1 MKRVLKSL
9 NFYIILAIDVLLVLA
24 AHWLAYM
31 TRFEGMIPDEHFA
44 RMMGLLPIIAV
55 VKPIFWY
62 VFKLYRGMW
71 RYTSLPDVYNVLKAS
86 TVATFFLVLYIVLTQ
101 NFTGY
106 SRSVFLMDWLYTC
119 MFAAGMRI
127 GIRSFYGL
135 GFIRLPS
142 FIPVPAG
149 KGHGDGD
156 VRKVVLLGGGRL
168 GEKMIREILE
178 HRGSGIRITAVFDDN
193 PSRRGMTIHGIPI
206 IGPVKAMP
214 GMVKSGEIEASEVLI
229 AMNDVSG
236 ETMRGIIETCTE
248 AGLSYKKVPGLHDI
262 AQGKV
267 SVKDLRDVDY
277 KDLLG
282 REPVNMDMKNIAS
295 FLTDKTVLVTGAGG
309 SIGSE
314 LCRQV
319 LPFKPRKLLLLD
331 SSEYNLYN
339 IQMELEHQLGSSSH
353 YPVLG
358 TLRDRVWLNRLL
370 DEHKPEVI
378 FHAAA
383 YKHVP
388 MLEHHPWQAVWN
400 NVQSTY
406 ELVDAAVS
414 RGVERL
420 LVVSTDK
427 AVRPTNVMGAS
438 KRLTEK
444 IMLAHCGRGTRMM
457 AVRFGNVLGS
467 AGSVIPLFRKQIA
480 AGGPVTVTH
489 PEVTRY
495 FMTVDEAC
503 RLILQAGSMGTGGEI
518 FVLKM
523 GRPVVIAQMAEDL
536 IRLSGKEPGAD
547 IEVKFIGLRPGE
559 KLYEELITEDEGVV
573 PTEHSQI
580 MVLSGTS
587 CGVDDLQDVLAELGR
602 AAADQDGRAVREA
615 LKKVVPEY
623 TPQG

>member
-9 NFYIILAIDVLLVLA
+9 NFYIIFGLDVALVLA
-24 AHWLAYM
+24 AHYLAYM
-31 TRFEGMIPDEHFA
+31 TRFEGVIPDEHFT
-44 RMMGLLPIIAV
+44 RMSGLLPIIALI
-55 VKPIFWY
+55 KPALWY
-62 VFKLYRGMW
+62 FFNLYRGMW

-86 TVATFFLVLYIVLTQ
+86 TAATLFLVLFLALTQ
-101 NFTGY
+101 NFSGY
-106 SRSVFLMDWLYTC
+106 SRSVFLLDWLYTC
-119 MFAAGMRI
+119 LFAAGLRI
-127 GIRSFYGL
+127 SIRSFYGL
-135 GFIRLPS
+135 GLIRLPA
-142 FIPVPAG
+142 FIPVPAC
-149 KGHGDGD
+149 KKLGDAD
-156 VRKVVLLGGGRL
+156 TRKVVLLGGGRL

-178 HRGSGIRITAVFDDN
+178 HPDSGIRITAVFDDE
-193 PSRRGMTIHGIPI
+193 PIRRGLTIHGIPI
-206 IGPVKAMP
+206 VGPIKAMP
-214 GMVKSGEIEASEVLI
+214 GMVKSGEIKASEALI
-229 AMNDVSG
+229 AVNDVSG
-236 ETMRGIIETCTE
+236 EAMRSIVDSCLE

-262 AQGKV
+262 AEGKV

-282 REPVNMDMKNIAS
+282 REPVDLDTENIAS
-295 FLTDKTVLVTGAGG
+295 FLTGKTVLVTGAGG

-319 LPFKPRKLLLLD
+319 LPFKPKKLLLLD

-339 IQMELEHQLGSSSH
+339 IQMELEHQLGFKD
-353 YPVLG
+353 YFPVLG
-358 TLRDRVWLNRLL
+358 TLRDREWLNRLL

-400 NVQSTY
+400 NVQATY
-406 ELVDAAVS
+406 ELVNAAVS

-420 LVVSTDK
+420 LIVSTDK

-444 IMLAHCGRGTRMM
+444 IMLAHCGHGTRMM

-503 RLILQAGSMGTGGEI
+503 RLILQACSMGVGGEI

-536 IRLSGKEPGAD
+536 IRLSGKEPGVD
-547 IEVKFIGLRPGE
+547 IEVKFIGMRPGE

-580 MVLSGTS
+580 MVLSGTA
-587 CGVDDLQDVLAELGR
+587 CGKDDIQDALVELKD
-602 AAADQDGRAVREA
+602 AADDQDGSAVREA
-615 LKKVVPEY
+615 LKQAVPEY